1 MSRFAKYNNSD
12 FPELF
17 KAEVG
22 ESRVGKLLGVREHE
36 GKHGTVPVL
45 DMEDPNTGE
54 TWSYMAGPWRARA
67 CLAELE
73 PPDGSVLK
81 IERHADIGQSVDIE
95 ISFTGQDAE
104 APQY

>member
-1 MSRFAKYNNSD
+1 MSRFSKYNTSD

-17 KAEVG
+17 KPETG
-22 ESRVGKLLGVREHE
+22 EKRIGKLLGVREHE
-36 GKHGTVPVL
+36 GKHGVVSVL
-45 DMEDPNTGE
+45 DMEDPETGE

-73 PPDGSVLK
+73 PPDGAALK

-95 ISFTGQDAE
+95 ITFAGVDAA
-104 APQY
+104 APRY